1 MHSIILAVTQ
11 SPQIEH
17 AIRNIESQLCS
28 SVIFISRLR
37 DYHSISRK
45 NHVGLLVVEYA
56 IVRYLTDE
64 ERVYFYSLDCPKV
77 VITSVKDEVFSFPI
91 PVYVKLGEP
100 GNLLSENL
108 GKLIN
113 EYFRP
118 LPPGSRFSTGTEI
131 QFITRDSRMLKIYQ
145 SALKVARYNTHVLLL
160 GENGTGKDVLAHL
173 IHQNSKRNEH
183 AIVKINCAAIPATL
197 LETEMFGY
205 RKGAFTDAFRDKMGK
220 VQLANGSTLFLDE
233 IGDLDA
239 SLQGKLL
246 RVLETGEVDVIGGL
260 QPVKVDV
267 RFISATNQDLKQA
280 VKSGTFR
287 EDLYYRINVVNF
299 YLPPLRERPVDIPLL
314 IQYFVNIFSKKYNIV
329 VGEIDSRA
337 LRRVYD
343 YHWPGNVRELRHFSE
358 RLVLRCQDNEFD
370 PKMVEEEIDVL
381 DYQHTSKAVDSDLNR
396 FMENQEKQFL
406 LRWLTKNDFKILKT
420 ASDLGISR
428 ISLFRK
434 MKKYRIDPRQ
444 LKASNKSGKK

>member
-287 EDLYYRINVVNF
+287 EDLYYRINVV
-299 YLPPLRERPVDIPLL
+299 
-314 IQYFVNIFSKKYNIV
+314 
-329 VGEIDSRA
+329 
-337 LRRVYD
+337 

>member
-1 MHSIILAVTQ
+1 VHSIILAVTQ

-287 EDLYYRINVVNF
+287 EDLYYRINVV
-299 YLPPLRERPVDIPLL
+299 
-314 IQYFVNIFSKKYNIV
+314 
-329 VGEIDSRA
+329 
-337 LRRVYD
+337 